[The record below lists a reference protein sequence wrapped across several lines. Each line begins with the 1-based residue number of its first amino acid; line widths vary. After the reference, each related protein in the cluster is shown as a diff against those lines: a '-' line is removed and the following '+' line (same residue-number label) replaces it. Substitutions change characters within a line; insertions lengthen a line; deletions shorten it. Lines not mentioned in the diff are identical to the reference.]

1 MRLFRS
7 WLCAILV
14 LAMMFGSVPVTVLA
28 EEVSAPEGSVAEE
41 QTPTTAETAEET
53 EPETAEETVPEPTGE
68 TEPEVTE
75 APEMQEKGEVVHIPF
90 QLNPLYEGIYTA
102 DDFPGSYPDE
112 LYQGE
117 LYAATTYLTVAKA
130 GEAVR

>member
-28 EEVSAPEGSVAEE
+28 EETAVPEGSVAEE
-41 QTPTTAETAEET
+41 QTPTTPETAEET

-75 APEMQEKGEVVHIPF
+75 APEMQE
-90 QLNPLYEGIYTA
+90 
-102 DDFPGSYPDE
+102 
-112 LYQGE
+112 
-117 LYAATTYLTVAKA
+117 
-130 GEAVR
+130 